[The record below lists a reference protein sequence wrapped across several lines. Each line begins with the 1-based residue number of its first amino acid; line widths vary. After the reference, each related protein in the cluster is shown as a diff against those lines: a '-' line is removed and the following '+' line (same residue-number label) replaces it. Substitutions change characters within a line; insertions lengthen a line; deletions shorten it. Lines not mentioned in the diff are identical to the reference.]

1 MFGLEN
7 VWIRPEVWGMVR
19 RSLAIF
25 VFALSFAG
33 ATVNVAQRQI
43 SQAQQAP
50 STMTVDAQQA
60 LVKQY
65 CAGCHNQNLKSG
77 GMSLTDL
84 DLAHVENNPELA
96 EKVIKKLRVGLMP
109 PSGRPRPDAA
119 TMKNFATA
127 LETTLDRAAAL
138 NPNPGFRPFQRLTR
152 TEYALSVRDLL
163 GIDVDVAALLPPDT
177 LSDGFDN
184 IADSQA
190 FSATLSEG
198 YLRAAAKV
206 SRDALGDP
214 KAQPTSAIYK
224 LPRTASQMRHVDGAP
239 MGTRGGISVVYN
251 FPADGEYNFRSLF
264 HGTAEGALF
273 GWIDGEQFEV
283 SIDGQRITLQ
293 NIDPKMSET
302 QGTGLNLATGRVFVK
317 AGAHRVSA
325 AFIQKHSGVID
336 DNITPIEH
344 TLADVDIGD
353 YRELTIFPHLREFE
367 ISGPY
372 NATGVSETESRQK
385 VFVCRPLTP
394 ADELPCATRIMTALA
409 GRAYRRP
416 ASPED
421 LEGLMSFYDKGRKA
435 GNFESGI
442 RMSLQALLASPKF
455 VFRFERAPA
464 SVKPG
469 QTYRVSDV
477 DLASRLSYFLWNTMP
492 DQQLINFAGQGKLSD
507 PIVLEKQVRRMLAD
521 PKSEALASKFGGQ
534 WLHLPDL
541 ESIHPDAF
549 YYPEYDHTLAM
560 ALKRE
565 TELFFD
571 SIVRED
577 RSVLDLITS
586 NQTFVNERL
595 AKHYGIPNILGNQ
608 FRRVELSDDNRRGL
622 LGKGAI
628 LTLTSV
634 AERTSPVQRGKW
646 VMVVLF
652 GTPPPPPP
660 PVVPKLE
667 ETSATSG
674 GKSLTVRERM
684 EAHRANPSCNSCH
697 QMIDPI
703 GLALENFDVT
713 GAWRTLDRTASIA
726 DNGTRVRSPG
736 VAIDTRAKMYDG
748 AVVDGPATL
757 RQAILNHSDAVV
769 LNFTEKLLEYAV
781 GRRVEYFDMPTI
793 RRIARNA
800 AKDNNRLS
808 SLVLGIVKSS
818 AFQMSKAEA
827 PTTAAGK

>member
-1 MFGLEN
+1 MF
-7 VWIRPEVWGMVR
+7 R
-19 RSLAIF
+19 RSLALF
-25 VFALSFAG
+25 VFALLFVG
-33 ATVNVAQRQI
+33 ATVNVAQRQPA
-43 SQAQQAP
+43 QAQPQPP
-50 STMTVDAQQA
+50 SAMTVEAQQA

-109 PSGRPRPDAA
+109 PSGRPRPEAA
-119 TMKNFATA
+119 TMKSFVSA
-127 LETTLDRAAAL
+127 LETTLDRTAAL

-206 SRDALGDP
+206 SRDTLGDP

-273 GWIDGEQFEV
+273 GWIEGEQFEV
-283 SIDGQRITLQ
+283 SIDGERITLQ
-293 NIDPKMSET
+293 NVDPKMSET

-325 AFIQKHSGVID
+325 AFIQKHSGIID

-372 NATGVSETESRQK
+372 NATGVSETESRKK

-394 ADELPCATRIMTALA
+394 AEELPCATRIITDLA
-409 GRAYRRP
+409 SRAYRRP
-416 ASPED
+416 TTAED
-421 LEGLMSFYDKGRKA
+421 LEGLMSFYDKGRKS
-435 GNFESGI
+435 GDFESGI

-492 DQQLINFAGQGKLSD
+492 DQQLVNLATQGKLSD

-521 PKSEALASKFGGQ
+521 PKSEAIATKFGGQ

-541 ESIHPDAF
+541 ENIHPDAF
-549 YYPEYDHTLAM
+549 FYPEYDHTLAM
-560 ALKRE
+560 SLKRE

-577 RSVLDLITS
+577 RSVLDLLTS
-586 NQTFVNERL
+586 NHTFVNERL

-608 FRRVELSDDNRRGL
+608 FRRVELTDGNRRGL

-667 ETSATSG
+667 ETSATNG

-736 VAIDTRAKMYDG
+736 VPIDTNTKMYDG
-748 AVVDGPATL
+748 AVVDGPGTL
-757 RQAILNHSDAVV
+757 RQAILGHSDAVI

-781 GRRVEYFDMPTI
+781 GRRVEYFDMPAI
-793 RRIARNA
+793 RDIARAA
-800 AKDNNRLS
+800 AKNNNRFS